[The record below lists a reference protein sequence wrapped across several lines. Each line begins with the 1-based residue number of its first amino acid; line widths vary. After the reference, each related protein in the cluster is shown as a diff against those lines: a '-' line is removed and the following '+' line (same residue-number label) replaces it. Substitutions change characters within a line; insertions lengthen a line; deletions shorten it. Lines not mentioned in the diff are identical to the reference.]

1 MNTKVFKVWVI
12 IHEDTGYLRR
22 GSLHCL
28 NGFVDGW
35 IVTNRTAC
43 NGHVKF
49 LCCLEETRLLDVGEL
64 VVDEFVDE
72 RIPRIS
78 INMIDKKH
86 LQSAIFPVGGGLRYS
101 DVIVFIGF
109 L

>member
-35 IVTNRTAC
+35 IVTHRTAC

-49 LCCLEETRLLDVGEL
+49 LCSLEETRFPDVGEL

-78 INMIDKKH
+78 VGMVYEEK
-86 LQSAIFPVGGGLRYS
+86 LQSTVIPV
-101 DVIVFIGF
+101 
-109 L
+109 